1 MNKQKKYLLVFLLT
15 SVFFLLIPFSL
26 VHAQLVPCGGPG
38 QKACEVQDFFKLLT
52 NIYNFFLGLGGL
64 VALLFIIWGGVQM
77 ILGFLDGGEHMV
89 QAGKDTVKHGVI
101 GLILLACGY
110 LIVNTIIILLGG
122 GGINELLAPI
132 FK

>member
-1 MNKQKKYLLVFLLT
+1 MNKRLQQALAFWGVAFLLCLPM
-15 SVFFLLIPFSL
+15 V
-26 VHAQLVPCGGPG
+26 ADAALVPCSGTPADPCTVE
-38 QKACEVQDFFKLLT
+38 KFFTLLT
-52 NIYNFFLGLGGL
+52 NVYNFLLELGGV

-101 GLILLACGY
+101 GLLLLACGY
-110 LIVNTIIILLGG
+110 LIVNTIIMVLGG
-122 GGINELLAPI
+122 GGINQLLAPI